1 MLEALKRKWEVVH
14 KRYQEMTHLSKLDT
28 HGQVR
33 KKESSEKELS
43 QLEKDI
49 EMLSK
54 PYIFVDTTR
63 M

>member
-33 KKESSEKELS
+33 KK
-43 QLEKDI
+43 
-49 EMLSK
+49 
-54 PYIFVDTTR
+54 
-63 M
+63 